1 MDNKI
6 LLAYASRYGSTEEVA
21 QTIASTLRES
31 GLALD
36 VEPMQSVHNLEAYTA
51 IILGAPLYIGKWHQ
65 EAHRFLIRFRDALML
80 RPVAIF
86 ALGPISVDETEMQ
99 GSRAQLEND
108 LANYPWLKPVALE
121 MFIGR
126 YDPTKLSASHRLL
139 AMLPASPLHDI
150 PVSDHRDWEAIR
162 AWTNSLPASLGP
174 QTP

>member
-21 QTIASTLRES
+21 QTIASTLREN

-36 VEPMQSVHNLEAYTA
+36 VEPMQSVHNLEAYPA

-65 EAHRFLIRFRDALML
+65 EAHRFLIRFHEALML

-86 ALGPISVDETEMQ
+86 ALGPISTDEKEMQ
-99 GSRAQLEND
+99 GSRAQLEKD
-108 LANYPWLKPVALE
+108 LANYPWLKPVTLE

-162 AWTNSLPASLGP
+162 AWANRLPASLGP